1 MPNARAAQRLAAV
14 EHMTKAAS
22 VSAVITYHESPE
34 TIGRVLDGLLQQ
46 DHVLEQ
52 IVIVDNGSRQGL
64 DHLASMPAR
73 VSVIRLPAGT
83 GLSRAR
89 NVGLAKI
96 QSEFA
101 LVLDDD
107 IYLAPDCLNRMMAAG
122 LETGASA
129 VCPRIVFH
137 PADAV
142 IQCDGASIHF
152 AGMLALNNKNASIS
166 GLPRT
171 RHRCGAFIGACV
183 LFNRQL
189 LTGLGGFDEDY
200 YFYFEDLELS
210 YRLREHGHEIWCE
223 PNGVVFH
230 DRGLGT
236 PALSFRGQERY
247 PAQRA
252 YFNLRHRWLTMLLHY
267 QVRTLTALLP
277 ALALYDLAALAECI
291 RRGFLAQWLEA
302 VRSILRMLPQIQAK
316 RARWQAERTIADG
329 EILTGGPLPF
339 AAGLLEGRIAA
350 RMARLLGALMQ
361 LNWNLTR

>member
-1 MPNARAAQRLAAV
+1 MPNAQVARRLAAV
-14 EHMTKAAS
+14 ELMTKAAS
-22 VSAVITYHESPE
+22 VSAVVTYHESPE
-34 TIGRVLDGLLQQ
+34 TIRRVLDGLLQQ
-46 DHVLEQ
+46 DYALEQ

-64 DHLASMPAR
+64 DHLASTRAR
-73 VSVIRLPAGT
+73 VSAIRLPAGT

-89 NVGLAKI
+89 NVGLAKVE
-96 QSEFA
+96 SEFA

-107 IYLAPDCLNRMMAAG
+107 IYLAPDCLNRMMAAA

-137 PADAV
+137 PEDAV

-152 AGMLALNNKNASIS
+152 AGMLALDNKDASIS
-166 GLPRT
+166 GMPGS

-210 YRLREHGHEIWCE
+210 YRLRAHGHEIWCE

-230 DRGLGT
+230 DRGRGT
-236 PALSFRGQERY
+236 PELSFRGQGRY

-252 YFNLRHRWLTMLLHY
+252 YFNLRHRWMTMLLHY
-267 QVRTLTALLP
+267 QVRTLAALLP
-277 ALALYDLAALAECI
+277 ALALYDLASLTECI
-291 RRGFLAQWLEA
+291 RRGFLAQWFEA
-302 VRSILRMLPQIQAK
+302 ARSVLRMLPQVQTK
-316 RARWQAERTIADG
+316 RARWQAERTVADR
-329 EILTGGPLPF
+329 EILSGGPLPF
-339 AAGLLEGRIAA
+339 ATGLLEGRTAA
-350 RMARLLGALMQ
+350 RVAHLLGALMQ